1 MELDRQKSLELI
13 RQMCLMDDVFFNV
26 CMDGNIEC
34 MQLILRI
41 ILNNDKLEVKEVTAQ
56 RTIPNIN
63 YRGVRF
69 DVMATADG
77 KVYDIEVQRS
87 DEGAIPR
94 RARYNASMMDAK
106 ELRAGVN
113 YDKLPESY
121 VIFIT
126 ENDVLGDNLPIY
138 HVARIIQE
146 TSKPFEDGSHIIY
159 VNGKNRD
166 NATPLGRLMQDFFC
180 KSPDDMNY
188 KEIASRVRY
197 FKEDEGGIAI
207 MSPIAQQIFDE
218 GENKGRIEGRIEGKI
233 EGKGDMIIE
242 MLKDNQPLELIA
254 KFSKFTIEKIKEIAK
269 INNIDIREQQ

>member
-1 MELDRQKSLELI
+1 M
-13 RQMCLMDDVFFNV
+13 
-26 CMDGNIEC
+26 
-34 MQLILRI
+34 
-41 ILNNDKLEVKEVTAQ
+41 
-56 RTIPNIN
+56 
-63 YRGVRF
+63 
-69 DVMATADG
+69 
-77 KVYDIEVQRS
+77 RS
-87 DEGAIPR
+87 FSKAIPR

-126 ENDVLGDNLPIY
+126 ENDVLGDNLPLY
-138 HVARIIQE
+138 HISRIIKE
-146 TSKPFEDGSHIIY
+146 TEKPFDDGSYIIY

-166 NATPLGRLMQDFFC
+166 GATPLGKLMQDFFC

-207 MSPIAQQIFDE
+207 MSPIAQQIFNE
-218 GENKGRIEGRIEGKI
+218 GENKGRIEGENNGKSDI
-233 EGKGDMIIE
+233 IIE
-242 MLKDNQPLELIA
+242 MLKANQPLELIA

-269 INNIDIREQQ
+269 VNNIHINADQ

>member
-1 MELDRQKSLELI
+1 MRE
-13 RQMCLMDDVFFNV
+13 
-26 CMDGNIEC
+26 
-34 MQLILRI
+34 
-41 ILNNDKLEVKEVTAQ
+41 
-56 RTIPNIN
+56 
-63 YRGVRF
+63 RF
-69 DVMATADG
+69 
-77 KVYDIEVQRS
+77 
-87 DEGAIPR
+87 
-94 RARYNASMMDAK
+94 RYNASMMDAK

-126 ENDVLGDNLPIY
+126 ENDVLGDNLPLY
-138 HVARIIQE
+138 HISRIIKE
-146 TSKPFEDGSHIIY
+146 TEKPFDDGSYIIY

-166 NATPLGRLMQDFFC
+166 GATPLGKLMQDFFC

-207 MSPIAQQIFDE
+207 MSPITQQIFNE
-218 GENKGRIEGRIEGKI
+218 GENKGRIEGRNEGRIEGRV

-242 MLKDNQPLELIA
+242 ILKDNQPLELIA

-269 INNIDIREQQ
+269 VNNIDIREQ